1 MLAIRLKRV
10 GFKKH
15 PLYRVV
21 VSDSRKRPTG
31 EAIDE
36 IGTYNPN
43 PELSDVKLKLDR
55 VDYWLKHGAKPS
67 NTVKKLIEI
76 ARAKKQ
82 Q

>member
-21 VSDSRKRPTG
+21 VSDSRNRTKG
-31 EAIDE
+31 EPIDE

-43 PELSDVKLKLDR
+43 PELSEVKLKLDR

-76 ARAKKQ
+76 ARPKKQ
-82 Q
+82 